1 VEKLDRGTRIYMQI
15 LIALTLGLLVLFLY
29 EDPAVSRLNEQLAQD
44 SELNSFPYRFRVQQ
58 IKGSTAIMSTPRS
71 AAVPVARVL
80 GILYPHLAGKSPDH
94 PGFQKAQLDL
104 AHHQK
109 KAKKIALSDEEIA
122 SVRWELD
129 REWLSRHGIQPQ

>member
-1 VEKLDRGTRIYMQI
+1 MAKLDRGTRIYLQL

-29 EDPAVSRLNEQLAQD
+29 EDPAVTRLNEQLAQD
-44 SELNSFPYRFRVQQ
+44 SELNAFPYRFRVRR
-58 IKGSTAIMSTPRS
+58 IEGFTAIMSTPRS
-71 AAVPVARVL
+71 AMVPVARIM

-109 KAKKIALSDEEIA
+109 KAKKMVLSDSEVF

-129 REWLSRHGIQPQ
+129 REWLTQHGIQPP